1 MKGHKK
7 KMKQPDSAADE
18 LADWQGLKGS
28 KLLGS
33 YSPETVEH
41 YSGFQTIKQNV
52 DDMEEPPSL
61 LLRWN

>member
-1 MKGHKK
+1 
-7 KMKQPDSAADE
+7 MKQPDSAADE

-61 LLRWN
+61 LLR